1 MNYNLY
7 LAKREELFYLLKT
20 VYPSKD
26 LGHFFYLLANHPSEF
41 EKQVAE
47 NYMKVKNVKE
57 LANLM
62 GYGINSFRVKFKEN
76 FGIPAY
82 QWLLNEKAKRIL
94 KCLTTEGEDF
104 KSIIDDFDF
113 SSHSHFYKFC
123 KTQF

>member
-1 MNYNLY
+1 MKMDLKKWD
-7 LAKREELFYLLKT
+7 LVIIVLRIKLFIL
-20 VYPSKD
+20 
-26 LGHFFYLLANHPSEF
+26 
-41 EKQVAE
+41 
-47 NYMKVKNVKE
+47 VKKLISYVKE

-123 KTQF
+123 KTQFGLTPEELKKKLNS